1 MGGTALFKA
10 NLYAMGALF
19 LVFRVFFYPIG
30 IYKLY
35 IGYKMQDKNIAMDKQ
50 IIGYVLS
57 TLYVALY
64 LLQLIWFTKI
74 ISSIKKNNKRLQAH

>member
-1 MGGTALFKA
+1 
-10 NLYAMGALF
+10 
-19 LVFRVFFYPIG
+19 
-30 IYKLY
+30 
-35 IGYKMQDKNIAMDKQ
+35 MQDKNIAMDKQ